1 MADRADASAAA
12 RAGRVIDLIGTLIRD
27 PAARAALSPEAHLS
41 EDLGLDSLDVL
52 ELAVHVEESLGV
64 RLADEDLKGVTT
76 VADLLAAVERRAVET

>member
-1 MADRADASAAA
+1 MADSPAASSAA
-12 RAGRVIDLIGTLIRD
+12 RARRTTDLIGNLIRD
-27 PAARAALSPEAHLS
+27 AAARAALSPEARLA

-76 VADLLAAVERRAVET
+76 VADLLAAVERRAVED